1 MALAVRMKMVA
12 ANEKVLEKIVI
23 ERVTKALIAAKKADI
38 KLISA
43 GNA

>member
-1 MALAVRMKMVA
+1 MALAVRMTMVS
-12 ANEKVLEKIVI
+12 ANEKVIEKIVI
-23 ERVTKALIAAKKADI
+23 ERFAKALIATKKADI